1 MVDIFVGPPHSPE
14 KQVSICELSEYPSLI
29 RVMRMTKIPVQT
41 CSAYLVPVN
50 RTRVLLSGMLA
61 VMSLVTLPANAN
73 SVSCAFAPHL
83 TCSDAQSGKVLWHDA
98 RYSDPENF
106 AIERSQLY
114 ISHST
119 TSSSYDAYTGTPAW
133 QVISDNDAH
142 YFYPVVRGESVYLA
156 RSDGTLEKRQAAS
169 GKMIW
174 SRSMANGWVY
184 PPLIRQDKI
193 ITGGQNRKIWVLDS
207 QSGKTDK
214 TVLLNQE
221 LVAPL
226 FQVGELFIASTFD
239 SQLNAYSINLESGE
253 IEPVWQTKLSA
264 PAFSYLTDSR
274 YLIAV
279 DMGGN
284 LSSVDIETGR
294 IRWQKTVHQNAL
306 FWNVFYKQ
314 SLISLTESGSLNI
327 LDVENGQLQNSLQLD
342 HQYIQAPIV
351 HGDTVALYDIT
362 GAVQHI
368 NPDTLKKHP
377 IPPLLTSN

>member
-1 MVDIFVGPPHSPE
+1 
-14 KQVSICELSEYPSLI
+14 
-29 RVMRMTKIPVQT
+29 MTKILVQT

-50 RTRVLLSGMLA
+50 RTRVLLSGLLT
-61 VMSLVTLPANAN
+61 VISLVTLPANAN
-73 SVSCAFAPHL
+73 SVSCVFTPHL
-83 TCSDAQSGKVLWHDA
+83 TCSDAQSGKVLWHKT

-106 AIERSQLY
+106 SIKGSQLY

-119 TSSSYDAYTGTPAW
+119 TSSSYNAYTGTPAW
-133 QVISDNDAH
+133 QITSDNGAH
-142 YFYPVVRGESVYLA
+142 YFYPVVRRESIYLA

-174 SRSMANGWVY
+174 SRSLANGWVY
-184 PPLIRQDKI
+184 PPLIQQGKI
-193 ITGGQNRKIWVLDS
+193 ITGGQNRKIWILDS
-207 QSGKTDK
+207 QSGKTGK
-214 TVLLNQE
+214 TVLLDQE

-226 FQVGELFIASTFD
+226 FQVDELFIASTFD
-239 SQLNAYSINLESGE
+239 SQLNAYSINLESGK
-253 IEPVWQTKLSA
+253 IEPVWQAKLSA

-274 YLIAV
+274 YLITV

-306 FWNVFYKQ
+306 FWNIFYKQ

-327 LDVENGQLQNSLQLD
+327 MDVENGQIQNSLQLD

-351 HGDTVALYDIT
+351 HGDTIALHDIT
-362 GAVQHI
+362 GAVRHI
-368 NPDTLKKHP
+368 NPDTLEKHP
-377 IPPLLTSN
+377 IPPSLTSN